1 MKKVYIPTEDEIEKL
16 KYLGINSYQ
25 YLLSKTVETLIME
38 DVIYED
44 IDMFD
49 VAYEELHIEE
59 IRYALAM
66 MYPEKI
72 ASSEFA
78 SNDLDLCRMLTKRVF
93 REDKAIYQLD
103 NLSYFNQDWII
114 TGDDIVIENVSKF
127 LAEHLTSQP
136 RYRFDYKE
144 PNKILDDIFACE
156 IDSDA
161 ITPKTYDDLLSIDPI
176 YITKLGLDLDKE
188 KRNYSQNRSFGL
200 SRGLVRYIYRY
211 NMEKV
216 DRTNQQ
222 EKVKKLVRY
231 LDSHK
236 QNYQK
241 IFNNK

>member
-1 MKKVYIPTEDEIEKL
+1 MKKVYIPTDYEIHQL
-16 KYLGINSYQ
+16 KYLGFNPYQ

-44 IDMFD
+44 IDMFN

-59 IRYALAM
+59 IRYALALL
-66 MYPEKI
+66 YPEKI

-93 REDKAIYQLD
+93 RQDKSIYQLD

-114 TGDDIVIENVSKF
+114 TGDDIVIENVSKI

-144 PNKILDDIFACE
+144 PNKVLDDIFACE

-161 ITPKTYDDLLSIDPI
+161 LTPKIYDDLLAIDPI
-176 YITKLGLDLDKE
+176 YIIKLGLNLEQVKKDL
-188 KRNYSQNRSFGL
+188 SQNKAFSL
-200 SRGLVRYIYRY
+200 QRGMAKYNGRY
-211 NMEKV
+211 NMSEV
-216 DRTNQQ
+216 DTKNYQ
-222 EKVKKLVRY
+222 EKTKRLIKCLEYYR
-231 LDSHK
+231 
-236 QNYQK
+236 
-241 IFNNK
+241 